1 MLRRAELSEQSPS
14 DDLNERRVVALVLPA
29 LLCEL
34 AEPRVLSQ
42 SSQQQRSFPLA
53 VVLGEGP
60 EREEKT
66 ESAEPGPNDEIAATS
81 VLSAVNE
88 SAQRLGVR
96 VGQTL
101 TEGRALASRLVVR
114 RVSRQAVERALGR
127 VAEIALA
134 FGATASFSAPDT
146 VWVDVS
152 GAAHLFGGEAGLLLE
167 LTGRVREAGHR
178 VRAALASG
186 PLLAR
191 AFARYGDLGKAGYVL
206 VPSARTELS
215 LASLPVRAVELPSE
229 LERWLIRLGVLTLA
243 ELREL
248 PKSALS
254 ARLGEHA
261 SKVMDFVA
269 GRDSTP
275 LVPYTPP
282 RVLCEETSWDDPS
295 PGIEPLLFVLR
306 GLSSRLGARL
316 SGRGEAARALRLE
329 IVADSGL
336 ARFRGAPRSTRLDF
350 ALPKPLWKAEEL
362 NRIVA
367 SKLERVELGA
377 PSVGLRL
384 EVTELTEAQPRQL
397 ELGLWGASASE
408 ALDELPNVL
417 AELAADLGEA
427 QVGVLRAVD
436 SHRPEL
442 ASELVPALG
451 DRAGRDAHSKK
462 KRTRRLQSLRVVKSE
477 GAPALVHRLK
487 RLLPEPIAIEAPLR
501 LGATLALERR
511 LYTIESLRFEQR
523 LEAVEWWTGPIN
535 RDYVRVGLRGA
546 EGVLEGLVY
555 VDRESGKRYWQGVAD

>member
-1 MLRRAELSEQSPS
+1 M
-14 DDLNERRVVALVLPA
+14 VALVLPA

-34 AEPRVLSQ
+34 AEPRALPQ
-42 SSQQQRSFPLA
+42 PHRSLPLG
-53 VVLGEGP
+53 VVLVEGP
-60 EREEKT
+60 VPEGPALTTT
-66 ESAEPGPNDEIAATS
+66 EPAPEDEIVATS

-96 VGQTL
+96 EGQTL
-101 TEGRALASRLVVR
+101 VEARALASRLIVR
-114 RVSRQAVERALGR
+114 RVSRQAVEQALGR
-127 VAEIALA
+127 VAEVALA
-134 FGATASFSAPDT
+134 FGATVSFSAPDT

-167 LTGRVREAGHR
+167 LTARVREAGHR

-206 VPSARTELS
+206 IPNTRAELALAR
-215 LASLPVRAVELPSE
+215 LPVRALSLPIE
-229 LERWLIRLGVLTLA
+229 LERWLIRLGVLTIA
-243 ELREL
+243 ELRDL
-248 PKSALS
+248 PQSSLA

-261 SKVMDFVA
+261 GRVLEFIA
-269 GRDSTP
+269 GRDVTP
-275 LVPYTPP
+275 LIAYTPP
-282 RVLCEETSWDDPS
+282 RTLFEESSWDEPS
-295 PGIEPLLFVLR
+295 AGSEPLLFVLR

-316 SGRGEAARALRLE
+316 SGRGEAARALVLE
-329 IVADSGL
+329 IAADPAI
-336 ARFRGAPRSTRLDF
+336 ARFRGVARSTRLEF
-350 ALPKPLWKAEEL
+350 SLPKPLWKAEEI

-367 SKLERVELGA
+367 SKLERVELPA
-377 PSVGLRL
+377 PSLGLRL

-397 ELGLWGASASE
+397 ELGLWGASNAD
-408 ALDELPNVL
+408 ALDELPIVL

-427 QVGVLRAVD
+427 RVGVLRAVD

-442 ASELVPALG
+442 ASELVPALPKA
-451 DRAGRDAHSKK
+451 RRESRSKK
-462 KRTRRLQSLRVVKSE
+462 QTRRVQSLHVATPQGSA
-477 GAPALVHRLK
+477 GLVHRLK
-487 RLLPEPIAIEAPLR
+487 RLLPEPVLLEAPLR
-501 LGATLALERR
+501 LGATLALGRR

>member
-1 MLRRAELSEQSPS
+1 LQ
-14 DDLNERRVVALVLPA
+14 ERRIVALVLPA

-34 AEPRVLSQ
+34 AEPRALSQKPRNFPLGVVLS
-42 SSQQQRSFPLA
+42 
-53 VVLGEGP
+53 EGP
-60 EREEKT
+60 EREAQ
-66 ESAEPGPNDEIAATS
+66 AEQAEAPSSSDEILATS
-81 VLSAVNE
+81 LLSAVND

-114 RVSRQAVERALGR
+114 RVSRQSVEQALGR

-134 FGATASFSAPDT
+134 FGATVSFAAPDT

-167 LTGRVREAGHR
+167 LVGRVREAGHR

-206 VPSARTELS
+206 VPAVRSELS
-215 LASLPVRAVELPSE
+215 LASLPVRALELPTE

-254 ARLGEHA
+254 ARLAEHA
-261 SKVMDFVA
+261 AKVLDFVA
-269 GRDSTP
+269 GRDATP
-275 LVPYTPP
+275 LTPYTPP
-282 RVLCEETSWDDPS
+282 RVLFEETSWDDPS
-295 PGIEPLLFVLR
+295 AGSEPLLFVLR
-306 GLSSRLGARL
+306 GLSSRLSARL
-316 SGRGEAARALRLE
+316 SGRGEAARALTLE
-329 IVADSGL
+329 IVADPAL
-336 ARFRGAPRSTRLDF
+336 ARFRGVPRTTKLEF

-377 PSVGLRL
+377 PSLGLRL

-397 ELGLWGASASE
+397 ELGLWGASTSE
-408 ALDELPNVL
+408 ALDELPIVL
-417 AELAADLGEA
+417 AELAADLGEG

-442 ASELVPALG
+442 ASELVPALRG
-451 DRAGRDAHSKK
+451 VGRAANSK
-462 KRTRRLQSLRVVKSE
+462 KRTRRLQSLRVVAPE
-477 GAPALVHRLK
+477 GGEQLVHRLK
-487 RLLPEPIAIEAPLR
+487 RLLPEPIPIEAPLR

-523 LEAVEWWTGPIN
+523 LEAVEWWTGPVN

-546 EGVLEGLVY
+546 DGVLEGLVY

>member
-1 MLRRAELSEQSPS
+1 M
-14 DDLNERRVVALVLPA
+14 VALVLPA

-42 SSQQQRSFPLA
+42 QKRSLPLG
-53 VVLGEGP
+53 VVLVDGPVVSGE
-60 EREEKT
+60 
-66 ESAEPGPNDEIAATS
+66 SAAEPGENEPAVKPEEIVATS
-81 VLSAVNE
+81 VLSSVNE
-88 SAQRLGVR
+88 SALRLGVR

-101 TEGRALASRLVVR
+101 TEARALASRLVVR
-114 RVSRQAVERALGR
+114 QVARQSVELALGR

-134 FGATASFSAPDT
+134 FGATVSFAAPDT

-167 LTGRVREAGHR
+167 LIGRVREAGHR

-186 PLLAR
+186 PRLAQ

-206 VPSARTELS
+206 VPNTRTELS
-215 LASLPVRAVELPSE
+215 LSSLPVRALELPME

-248 PKSALS
+248 PRSSLS

-261 SKVMDFVA
+261 VRVLSFVA
-269 GRDSTP
+269 GHDSAP
-275 LVPYTPP
+275 LVAYTPP
-282 RVLCEETSWDDPS
+282 RVVYEESSWDDPS
-295 PGIEPLLFVLR
+295 AGSEPLLFVLR
-306 GLSSRLGARL
+306 GLSSRLSARL

-329 IVADSGL
+329 IVADSAL
-336 ARFRGAPRSTRLDF
+336 ARFRGVARTTQLDF
-350 ALPKPLWKAEEL
+350 ALPKPLWKAEEI

-367 SKLERVELGA
+367 SKLERVQLGA

-384 EVTELTEAQPRQL
+384 EITELTEAQPRQL
-397 ELGLWGASASE
+397 ELGLWGDNASH
-408 ALDELPNVL
+408 ALDELPIVL
-417 AELAADLGEA
+417 AELAADIGEER
-427 QVGVLRAVD
+427 VGVLRVVD

-442 ASELVPALG
+442 ASELVPAL
-451 DRAGRDAHSKK
+451 RAMGRAAGSK
-462 KRTRRLQSLRVVKSE
+462 KRTRRLQSLRVVTTA
-477 GAPALVHRLK
+477 GAPELAHRLK
-487 RLLPEPIAIEAPLR
+487 RLLSEPIAIEAPLR
-501 LGATLALERR
+501 LGATLALGRR

-523 LEAVEWWTGPIN
+523 LEAVEWWTGAVN

-555 VDRESGKRYWQGVAD
+555 VDRESGKRYWQGVTD

>member
-1 MLRRAELSEQSPS
+1 MLRRAEAALATPAE
-14 DDLNERRVVALVLPA
+14 LAERRVVALVLPA

-34 AEPRVLSQ
+34 AEPRLLSQ
-42 SSQQQRSFPLA
+42 QKRNWPLG
-53 VVLGEGP
+53 VVLADGP
-60 EREEKT
+60 SVSDER
-66 ESAEPGPNDEIAATS
+66 SSEPGENEPEAKSEEIVATS
-81 VLSAVNE
+81 VLSAVSE
-88 SAQRLGVR
+88 SALRLGVR

-101 TEGRALASRLVVR
+101 TEARALASRLVVR
-114 RVSRQAVERALGR
+114 RVSRARVDQALGR
-127 VAEIALA
+127 VAEIAMA
-134 FGATASFSAPDT
+134 FGATVSFAAPDT

-167 LTGRVREAGHR
+167 LLGRVREAGHR

-186 PLLAR
+186 PCLAQ
-191 AFARYGDLGKAGYVL
+191 AFARHGDVGKAGYVL
-206 VPSARTELS
+206 VPSSQSELS
-215 LASLPVRAVELPSE
+215 LSSLPVRALELPME

-248 PKSALS
+248 PRSALS

-261 SKVMDFVA
+261 VRVLSFIA
-269 GRDSTP
+269 GRDSAP
-275 LVPYTPP
+275 LVAYTPP
-282 RVLCEETSWDDPS
+282 RVLCEESSWDDPS
-295 PGIEPLLFVLR
+295 AGSEPLLFVLR
-306 GLSSRLGARL
+306 GLASRLGARL

-329 IVADSGL
+329 IVADSAL
-336 ARFRGAPRSTRLDF
+336 ARFRGVARSTRLDF
-350 ALPKPLWKAEEL
+350 ALPKPLWKAEEI

-397 ELGLWGASASE
+397 ELGLWGNDASQ
-408 ALDELPNVL
+408 ALDELPIVL
-417 AELAADLGEA
+417 AELAADIGEER
-427 QVGVLRAVD
+427 VGVLRLVD

-442 ASELVPALG
+442 SSELGPAL
-451 DRAGRDAHSKK
+451 RATGRSASSK
-462 KRTRRLQSLRVVKSE
+462 KRTRRVQSLRVVAPE
-477 GAPALVHRLK
+477 GGFELAHRLN

-501 LGATLALERR
+501 LGATLALGRR

-523 LEAVEWWTGPIN
+523 LEAVEWWTGAVN

>member
-1 MLRRAELSEQSPS
+1 
-14 DDLNERRVVALVLPA
+14 VVALVLPA

-34 AEPRVLSQ
+34 AEPRAPSPH
-42 SSQQQRSFPLA
+42 QRSFPLG

-60 EREEKT
+60 EPEAD
-66 ESAEPGPNDEIAATS
+66 SAAANAEIAATS

-88 SAQRLGVR
+88 SAYRLGVR

-114 RVSRQAVERALGR
+114 QVSRQAVERALGR
-127 VAEIALA
+127 IAEIAMA
-134 FGATASFSAPDT
+134 FGATVSFSAPDT

-167 LTGRVREAGHR
+167 LVGRVREAGHR

-186 PLLAR
+186 PFLAR

-206 VPSARTELS
+206 VPSSRSELS
-215 LASLPVRAVELPSE
+215 LASLPVRALSLPVE

-261 SKVMDFVA
+261 TQVLAFVA
-269 GRDSTP
+269 GRDDAP
-275 LVPYTPP
+275 LVAYTPP
-282 RVLCEETSWDDPS
+282 RVLVEESSWDDAS
-295 PGIEPLLFVLR
+295 AGIEPLLFVLR

-329 IVADSGL
+329 IVADPAL

-367 SKLERVELGA
+367 SKLERVELSA

-397 ELGLWGASASE
+397 ELGLWGASNAD
-408 ALDELPNVL
+408 ALDELPIVL

-427 QVGVLRAVD
+427 RVGVLRAVD

-442 ASELVPALG
+442 ASELVPALPST
-451 DRAGRDAHSKK
+451 GREVRSK
-462 KRTRRLQSLRVVKSE
+462 KRTRRLQSLKVVAPA
-477 GAPALVHRLK
+477 GAPALVHRLN

-523 LEAVEWWTGPIN
+523 LEAVEWWSGAVN

-546 EGVLEGLVY
+546 EGLLEGLVY
-555 VDRESGKRYWQGVAD
+555 VDRESGKRYWQGVVD